1 MNGDDVYNY
10 STDEESGISLLNI
23 IGFGNDLPAFTVTP
37 DYEDTTCEIK
47 ASDKTILPHPEDYE
61 ETLDGKILKI
71 FLNDNVKA
79 VPTEHPIT
87 IRNAV
92 DALVH
97 EGLLRRVQ
105 GKGVFVVGK
114 KSELSIEEHG
124 GFVGD
129 SFTKDSRL
137 TIKELQKTTREAGN
151 LYANLFD
158 LPNVEDEI
166 YYIRQMHYINS
177 VETSIEEFFIPVG
190 VIPSLENINSSVF
203 TFRDIL
209 SFYGIRLK
217 KMNQALRIIKG
228 SAKTRKM
235 LNVPEGV
242 AIMHLECD
250 FYNEDNVIIA
260 HSISNIRSDMQSFTV
275 SMH

>member
-1 MNGDDVYNY
+1 MASNDYKMPIYLQLREIIRNKIEDGEYMPGTAIPSEN
-10 STDEESGISLLNI
+10 SLAQTFGINR
-23 IGFGNDLPAFTVTP
+23 
-37 DYEDTTCEIK
+37 
-47 ASDKTILPHPEDYE
+47 
-61 ETLDGKILKI
+61 
-71 FLNDNVKA
+71 
-79 VPTEHPIT
+79 IT

-105 GKGVFVVGK
+105 GKGV
-114 KSELSIEEHG
+114 
-124 GFVGD
+124 FVGD

>member
-1 MNGDDVYNY
+1 MASNDYKMPIYLQLREIIRNKIEDGEYMPGTAIPSEN
-10 STDEESGISLLNI
+10 SLAQTFGINR
-23 IGFGNDLPAFTVTP
+23 
-37 DYEDTTCEIK
+37 
-47 ASDKTILPHPEDYE
+47 
-61 ETLDGKILKI
+61 
-71 FLNDNVKA
+71 
-79 VPTEHPIT
+79 IT

-177 VETSIEEFFIPVG
+177 VETSIEEFLNLANNG
-190 VIPSLENINSSVF
+190 ENKMRAGTSVEK
-203 TFRDIL
+203 DIL
-209 SFYGIRLK
+209 ARTLLLNIEIDNK
-217 KMNQALRIIKG
+217 KEPVFLWNEPF
-228 SAKTRKM
+228 KT
-235 LNVPEGV
+235 L
-242 AIMHLECD
+242 LESLSVNLGAPD
-250 FYNEDNVIIA
+250 
-260 HSISNIRSDMQSFTV
+260 
-275 SMH
+275 

>member
-1 MNGDDVYNY
+1 MAN
-10 STDEESGISLLNI
+10 TDYKMPIYLQLREIIRNKIEEGEYLPGTAIPSENKLAETFGINRL
-23 IGFGNDLPAFTVTP
+23 
-37 DYEDTTCEIK
+37 
-47 ASDKTILPHPEDYE
+47 
-61 ETLDGKILKI
+61 
-71 FLNDNVKA
+71 
-79 VPTEHPIT
+79 T

-92 DALVH
+92 DALVN

-114 KSELSIEEHG
+114 KNELSIEEHA
-124 GFVGD
+124 GFVGS
-129 SFTKDSRL
+129 SFENDPRIS
-137 TIKELQKTTREAGN
+137 IKELQKSEREAGN
-151 LYANLFD
+151 KYANLFG
-158 LPNVEDEI
+158 LEVEDEI
-166 YYIRQMHYINS
+166 YYIRQMHSINNA
-177 VETSIEEFFIPVG
+177 ETSIEEFFIPKN
-190 VIPSLENINSSVF
+190 ILPSLDVINSSVF

-209 SFYGIRLK
+209 SFYGIKLK
-217 KMNQALRIIKG
+217 KMTQSLRIIKG
-228 SAKTRKM
+228 SAKVRKM

>member
-1 MNGDDVYNY
+1 MVVFLY
-10 STDEESGISLLNI
+10 SVPFFTAFSPQSHRAGICRAVVAGNI
-23 IGFGNDLPAFTVTP
+23 VFAEIFGCRFNVIFA
-37 DYEDTTCEIK
+37 EHRIN
-47 ASDKTILPHPEDYE
+47 KT
-61 ETLDGKILKI
+61 
-71 FLNDNVKA
+71 
-79 VPTEHPIT
+79 
-87 IRNAV
+87 
-92 DALVH
+92 
-97 EGLLRRVQ
+97 LRRNPFALHEALIKSACIQRLVSCHYFIAERRVILHCKVQ

-114 KSELSIEEHG
+114 QSELSSEEHG

>member
-1 MNGDDVYNY
+1 MASNDYKMPIYLQLREIIRNKIEDGEYMPGTAIPSEN
-10 STDEESGISLLNI
+10 SLAQTFGINR
-23 IGFGNDLPAFTVTP
+23 
-37 DYEDTTCEIK
+37 
-47 ASDKTILPHPEDYE
+47 
-61 ETLDGKILKI
+61 
-71 FLNDNVKA
+71 
-79 VPTEHPIT
+79 IT

-177 VETSIEEFFIPVG
+177 VETSIEEFFIPVS

>member
-1 MNGDDVYNY
+1 MANNDYKMPIYLQLREIIRNKIEDGEYMPGTAIPSEN
-10 STDEESGISLLNI
+10 SLAQTFGINR
-23 IGFGNDLPAFTVTP
+23 
-37 DYEDTTCEIK
+37 
-47 ASDKTILPHPEDYE
+47 
-61 ETLDGKILKI
+61 
-71 FLNDNVKA
+71 
-79 VPTEHPIT
+79 IT

-209 SFYGIRLK
+209 SFYGI
-217 KMNQALRIIKG
+217 
-228 SAKTRKM
+228 
-235 LNVPEGV
+235 
-242 AIMHLECD
+242 MHLECD